1 MFVDF
6 SPVCIVVCNVHVI
19 CWKKVLI
26 LTWKT
31 IKVAAC
37 LPTRLVCCRVG
48 LVLCNQFKLF
58 VSIENDYF
66 ELTQLL
72 EQHIAAR
79 SSRPRPTVSRF
90 VFV

>member
-1 MFVDF
+1 MHRRVQCTRYLLEEGANIDVEDNKGRRVLAYTLGMFVLLWCF
-6 SPVCIVVCNVHVI
+6 VFN
-19 CWKKVLI
+19 
-26 LTWKT
+26 
-31 IKVAAC
+31 
-37 LPTRLVCCRVG
+37 
-48 LVLCNQFKLF
+48 FELF